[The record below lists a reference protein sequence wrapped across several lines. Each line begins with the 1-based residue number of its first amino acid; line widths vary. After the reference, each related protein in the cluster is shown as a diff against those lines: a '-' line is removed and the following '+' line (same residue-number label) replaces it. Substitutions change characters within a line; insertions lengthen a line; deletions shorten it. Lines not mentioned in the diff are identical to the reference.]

1 MNCDVTIFDALK
13 SLITCN
19 NIELKCPDLCYNV
32 SQPNNLISEI
42 NRSKVKKMKVFLF
55 GLLFIFKIVNKSW
68 IYS

>member
-13 SLITCN
+13 YLITCN
-19 NIELKCPDLCYNV
+19 NIELKCPDLWYND